1 MTDSESERERLRVKE
16 RVREIVGMCQV
27 LECVIVGKCER
38 ERENICSL
46 GKRGREKK
54 ERKRGREKKER
65 KRERERQ
72 RK

>member
-1 MTDSESERERLRVKE
+1 MKE
-16 RVREIVGMCQV
+16 IVREIVGMCQV
-27 LECVIVGKCER
+27 LECMIVGKCER